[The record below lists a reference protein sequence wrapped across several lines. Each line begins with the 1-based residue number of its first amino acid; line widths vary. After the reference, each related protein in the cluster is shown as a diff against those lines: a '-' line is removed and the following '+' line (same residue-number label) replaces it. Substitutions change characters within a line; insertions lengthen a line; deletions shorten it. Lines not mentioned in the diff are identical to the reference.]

1 MREKRRLSGQLPSG
15 RTFQRRAA
23 LLVIVAFG
31 VVAAGCGSGAPKL
44 GFSPTPGS
52 AAASPQSQL
61 SVRGAPA
68 SELSDVVMIGSRS
81 GRHAGEL
88 RPYSDGRG
96 ASFVPTKRFDP
107 GERVEVTVR
116 MKNGSKNARFD
127 FTVARPAEVP
137 VTAGPPGKPTQRGQI
152 QSFHSRPDLRP
163 PTVAV
168 SERMRTTS
176 SGDIFVGPSNK
187 LGQAGPMILDTEGRT
202 VWFYPLPGK
211 TQAFD
216 FRMQRY
222 EGKPVLT
229 WWQGIVTSRGYGA
242 GEDVI
247 FDSSYRQMATV
258 RAGNGYQADIHD
270 FVITPQGTALV
281 LAYNPVRADL
291 SSVGGPRDGTVL
303 DGVIQEID
311 IRTGLVLFE
320 WHSLGHVAL
329 DESYAKPAHDGLLDY
344 FHVNSV
350 DLDGD
355 GNLLVSARN
364 TWAVYKIN
372 RQTGQIM
379 WRLGGKKSSFRMES
393 GTRFAYQHDARR
405 QPDGTITLFDNGADP
420 KINPESRGIALKLDM
435 RNATRGHSEPSAT
448 LARQWTHPKKVL
460 AGSQGN
466 MQTLPNGDRFIG
478 WGAQPNL
485 TEFSSSGRVLFE
497 AALAAPDTSYRAY
510 RFPWNASPAGKPA
523 IATTAQPGGKL
534 TVYASWNG
542 ATNVFR
548 WRILA
553 GSSKQSLAPIA
564 TATRTG
570 FETTSKVATHAKYLA
585 VQAEDSSGRSLGTSQ
600 AVSPGAS
607 AR

>member
-1 MREKRRLSGQLPSG
+1 
-15 RTFQRRAA
+15 
-23 LLVIVAFG
+23 
-31 VVAAGCGSGAPKL
+31 
-44 GFSPTPGS
+44 
-52 AAASPQSQL
+52 
-61 SVRGAPA
+61 
-68 SELSDVVMIGSRS
+68 
-81 GRHAGEL
+81 
-88 RPYSDGRG
+88 
-96 ASFVPTKRFDP
+96 
-107 GERVEVTVR
+107 
-116 MKNGSKNARFD
+116 
-127 FTVARPAEVP
+127 
-137 VTAGPPGKPTQRGQI
+137 
-152 QSFHSRPDLRP
+152 
-163 PTVAV
+163 
-168 SERMRTTS
+168 
-176 SGDIFVGPSNK
+176 
-187 LGQAGPMILDTEGRT
+187 
-202 VWFYPLPGK
+202 
-211 TQAFD
+211 
-216 FRMQRY
+216 
-222 EGKPVLT
+222 
-229 WWQGIVTSRGYGA
+229 
-242 GEDVI
+242 
-247 FDSSYRQMATV
+247 
-258 RAGNGYQADIHD
+258 
-270 FVITPQGTALV
+270 
-281 LAYNPVRADL
+281 
-291 SSVGGPRDGTVL
+291 
-303 DGVIQEID
+303 
-311 IRTGLVLFE
+311 
-320 WHSLGHVAL
+320 
-329 DESYAKPAHDGLLDY
+329 
-344 FHVNSV
+344 
-350 DLDGD
+350 
-355 GNLLVSARN
+355 
-364 TWAVYKIN
+364 
-372 RQTGQIM
+372 M

-466 MQTLPNGDRFIG
+466 MQTLPNGDRFIC

-600 AVSPGAS
+600 DASPAAS
-607 AR
+607 PP